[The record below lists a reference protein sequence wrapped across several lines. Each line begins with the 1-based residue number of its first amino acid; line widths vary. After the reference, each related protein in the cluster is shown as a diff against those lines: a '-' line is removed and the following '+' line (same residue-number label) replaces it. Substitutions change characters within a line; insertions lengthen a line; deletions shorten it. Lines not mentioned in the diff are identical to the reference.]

1 MAGGA
6 QGAVIERVEPKE
18 KRAMPAQIV
27 ALMSVTLTVVGQVL
41 LKLGIKQIGTVDIGE
56 LPSRL
61 PSLLVNPYIFFGLAI
76 YAISAMLWISA
87 LSRLDLSYAYPFI
100 SLGVVMVFFIS
111 FFLLRENLPPHRM
124 LGAAVV
130 VLGLL
135 LMR

>member
-1 MAGGA
+1 
-6 QGAVIERVEPKE
+6 
-18 KRAMPAQIV
+18 MPAQLV
-27 ALMSVTLTVVGQVL
+27 ALMSVTMTVFGQLL
-41 LKLGIKQIGTVDIGE
+41 LKVGIKQIGTVDVGE

-61 PSLLVNPYIFFGLAI
+61 PTLMVNPYIVTGLII
-76 YAISAMLWISA
+76 YAISALLWLSA

-111 FFLLRENLPPHRM
+111 FFLLEENLPPHRI